1 MSSLDPA
8 LATAYLARLG
18 CPAPS
23 APSEEALRTLH
34 RAHLERVPFENL
46 DIHLGTPIVLDSEA
60 FADKVAVRSRGGF
73 CYELNGAFAALL
85 TSLGLDVELREARVY
100 GPAGLGGRF
109 GHLTLA
115 THVGGRTLLTEV
127 GFGRGGFDEPIDL
140 DSRAPQP
147 ETGGVFEL
155 VDAADEDGWVDL
167 IRDGEPQYRF
177 SREAHELADYSGG
190 CAFHQTSE
198 ESPFTRGT
206 VCTIRT
212 PLGRT
217 RLAGTRLIE
226 TEGEGRR
233 ERELGQEEFG
243 DVLHER
249 FAIRLAPAEVD
260 RLYGVAA
267 SPVAGAVR

>member
-18 CPAPS
+18 CPAPA
-23 APSEEALRTLH
+23 APDEEALRALH

-60 FADKVAVRSRGGF
+60 FADKIAVRSRGGF

-85 TSLGLDVELREARVY
+85 TTLGFDVELREARVY

-109 GHLTLA
+109 GHLALA
-115 THVGGRTLLTEV
+115 TRVGGRTLLTDV

-140 DSRAPQP
+140 DARTPQ
-147 ETGGVFEL
+147 EDSGGVFEL
-155 VDAADEDGWVDL
+155 ADAEDEDGCIDM
-167 IRDGEPQYRF
+167 IRDGALEYRF
-177 SREAHELADYSGG
+177 SRRAHALEDYAGG
-190 CAFHQTSE
+190 CTFHQSSP

-217 RLAGTRLIE
+217 TLTGTRLIE
-226 TEGEGRR
+226 TEGQGRR
-233 ERELGQEEFG
+233 ERDLGSSEFG
-243 DVLHER
+243 DVLRER
-249 FAIRLAPAEVD
+249 FAIRLAPAEVEH
-260 RLYGVAA
+260 LYGVAA
-267 SPVAGAVR
+267 SPVAAGVR